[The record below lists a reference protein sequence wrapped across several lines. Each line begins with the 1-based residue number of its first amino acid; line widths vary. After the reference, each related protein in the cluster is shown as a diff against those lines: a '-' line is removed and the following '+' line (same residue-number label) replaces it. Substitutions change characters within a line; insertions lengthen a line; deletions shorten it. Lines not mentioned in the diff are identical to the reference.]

1 MARKSALT
9 GLTGPGLLVAP
20 IHRGKARRPV
30 WVLISV
36 LFISGLFAVDAEP
49 AAGTPPGNNGEIA
62 FESEHFSCTGFGL
75 AAVEPERSPVP
86 GGATARILIQSVPV
100 NHSFPAW
107 SPLNSTVAYAADVG
121 GNWDLWILD
130 GAGRETR
137 LTTSPA
143 AETAP
148 AWAPNG
154 SLVAFDSDAAGN
166 WDVWTIRPDGSDRRQ
181 LTTDPA
187 VDGEPSWSPDGTMIT
202 FGSDRAGHMDI
213 WVMGADGSNPAN
225 LTTDLGDLIDVPITS
240 WAPDGSSILFSAAN
254 DDGWMDI
261 WSMRPDGSGK
271 SNLTQSSVNDVDPAW
286 SPDGSQIAFASDF
299 DLDFDIWVM
308 DAAATTFTNLTWDL
322 GASLNWAGC
331 GGDEFRPDWRSL
343 PLPKPITT
351 PNTVGLVDP
360 SQGQWHLRNEA
371 GAVTSFYFGNPGDV
385 PIMGDWDGDGI
396 DTPGMYRQ
404 SDGFVYLRNS
414 NTQGVADI
422 KFFFGNPGD
431 LPIAGDFNNDGFD
444 TVSIYRPPNQ
454 TFYIINALGK
464 NNGGLGAAET
474 SYVFGNP
481 GDKPFVGDFDGD
493 GVGTVGLHRET
504 TGLVYFRNSHTQGNA
519 DILLSY

>member
-1 MARKSALT
+1 
-9 GLTGPGLLVAP
+9 
-20 IHRGKARRPV
+20 
-30 WVLISV
+30 
-36 LFISGLFAVDAEP
+36 
-49 AAGTPPGNNGEIA
+49 
-62 FESEHFSCTGFGL
+62 
-75 AAVEPERSPVP
+75 
-86 GGATARILIQSVPV
+86 
-100 NHSFPAW
+100 
-107 SPLNSTVAYAADVG
+107 
-121 GNWDLWILD
+121 
-130 GAGRETR
+130 
-137 LTTSPA
+137 
-143 AETAP
+143 
-148 AWAPNG
+148 
-154 SLVAFDSDAAGN
+154 
-166 WDVWTIRPDGSDRRQ
+166 
-181 LTTDPA
+181 
-187 VDGEPSWSPDGTMIT
+187 
-202 FGSDRAGHMDI
+202 
-213 WVMGADGSNPAN
+213 
-225 LTTDLGDLIDVPITS
+225 
-240 WAPDGSSILFSAAN
+240 
-254 DDGWMDI
+254 MDI

-308 DAAATTFTNLTWDL
+308 DAAASTFTNLTWDL

-493 GVGTVGLHRET
+493 GVDTVGLHRET

-519 DILLSY
+519 DNQFIYGNPGDRLVAGDWNDSGNDSPTLFRPANTTYYFRFTNTQGNADAQLVFGQPGWLPVSGTFGLG